1 MGSMIFIL
9 KELCFN
15 LKIILRFDVALK
27 INFDRI
33 RIN

>member
-9 KELCFN
+9 KELYFN

-33 RIN
+33 N